1 MSLFALIPAAGAGSR
16 MPAGAPKQFQSLAG
30 KPMLWHAVRALDI
43 ARIEMIFV
51 VLAKDDRAFRRHDW
65 SAFEGRIE
73 PLYCGGATRA
83 ESVHNGLIAAMAAID
98 ADDWILVHDA
108 ARPCLPRADLERLI
122 VECTGDAIG
131 GILALPVAETVKRVA
146 KDEAGVA
153 RVARSEDRSQS
164 WLAQTPQMFRVGL
177 LAQALHAAKGEVTDE
192 ASAVEQ
198 LGLQPRLVIGS
209 RRNIKVTYAED
220 LAIAEAILGSA
231 AQ

>member
-1 MSLFALIPAAGAGSR
+1 LSLFALIPAAGAGSR

-51 VLAKDDRAFRRHDW
+51 VLAKDDRAFRAQDW

-83 ESVHNGLIAAMAAID
+83 ESVHNGLIAAMAGID
-98 ADDWILVHDA
+98 ADDWVLVHDA

-122 VECTGDAIG
+122 AECEGDAIG
-131 GILALPVAETVKRVA
+131 GLLALPVAETVKRVA

-153 RVARSEDRSQS
+153 RIAKSEDRSQL

-192 ASAVEQ
+192 AGAVEQ
-198 LGLQPRLVIGS
+198 LGLQPRLVLGS
-209 RRNIKVTYAED
+209 RRNIKVTFAED
-220 LAIAEAILGSA
+220 IAIAEAILRGA